1 MEYYG
6 PSTVFNST
14 PKFGKAAA
22 VCELENIPCRL
33 DPYTNTIHFKSTKA
47 EEQFMIAW
55 ETAMSKAH
63 SGAVTESQEAVAGLS
78 SRATRPT
85 EGQLRWD

>member
-1 MEYYG
+1 MKYYG
-6 PSTVFNST
+6 PSTKFDST

-33 DPYTNTIHFKSTKA
+33 DPYTNTIHFKSIKA

-55 ETAMSKAH
+55 GKIVAGSL
-63 SGAVTESQEAVAGLS
+63 EAAAGLS

-85 EGQLRWD
+85 EGRSLSD